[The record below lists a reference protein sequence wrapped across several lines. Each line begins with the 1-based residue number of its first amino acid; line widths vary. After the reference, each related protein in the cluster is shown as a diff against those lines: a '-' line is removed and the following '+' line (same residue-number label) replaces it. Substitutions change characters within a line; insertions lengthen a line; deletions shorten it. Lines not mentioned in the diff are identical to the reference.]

1 MQVCPSCPE
10 DDTAV
15 GIEELIAGDK
25 GISDK
30 DEGAEDKVCGDLRD
44 GTVKIRVLVNG
55 VQGKSLGRTKKGIL
69 GYIEAPDEQKG
80 KEEEAA
86 ERIDDELQKG
96 ETKYV
101 EPYVFKK
108 YGVFFTEGYGVEEK
122 KRLVPVHGAYC
133 AGNNKQRYLKEKP
146 GEKYEPEAVVT
157 HGPWPCLFCYS
168 VVPEKDICRT

>member
-15 GIEELIAGDK
+15 GIEKLIAGDK

-30 DEGAEDKVCGDLRD
+30 DKGAEDEVCGDLCD
-44 GTVKIRVLVNG
+44 ETVEIRIPVNG

-69 GYIEAPDEQKG
+69 DYIEAPDEQKG

-96 ETKYV
+96 ETEYV
-101 EPYVFKK
+101 EPYVLEK
-108 YGVFFTEGYGVEEK
+108 YGVFFSEGYGIEEK
-122 KRLVPVHGAYC
+122 ERLVPV
-133 AGNNKQRYLKEKP
+133 R
-146 GEKYEPEAVVT
+146 
-157 HGPWPCLFCYS
+157 
-168 VVPEKDICRT
+168 